1 MQLELAVHQEGTLW
15 EAISWTIDHRRG
27 ISVETRAMY
36 HEQRRWLGAFFGDD
50 APIASIDFAAVN
62 RYLEEE
68 TARGLM
74 VETCKKR
81 LKLLRLALEDAW
93 RRGLCKERPHWW
105 PEIKSDS
112 KPGQDLWTYANY
124 RQGRLAF
131 DPDQRIGVDILF
143 WTGMHDSDVRR
154 WRRGDVDLERGLWR
168 RYNTKSKAVARWL
181 PLPEEFAQLLADWFT
196 ANGITEPA
204 HRVAPRWWA
213 FPSKGM
219 IRTCAR
225 AGVPHVTPLGLRRS
239 CVSHIFELA
248 VKKGMT
254 PEQGAEFAALW
265 LGHKSDPRTSRIIRT
280 HYLRWT
286 PDAID
291 VANPFETTKAIV
303 EAARPNLRS

>member
-1 MQLELAVHQEGTLW
+1 MQLELAVHEAGRLY
-15 EAISWTIDHRRG
+15 EAITWTIGHRG
-27 ISVETRAMY
+27 NISAETRAMY
-36 HEQRRWLGAFFGDD
+36 HEQRGWLVAHFGDVPVD
-50 APIASIDFAAVN
+50 AIRFAEVNGYIDQ
-62 RYLEEE
+62 E
-68 TARGLM
+68 TGRGLM
-74 VETCKKR
+74 RETVKKR

-105 PEIKSDS
+105 PDIKSDS
-112 KPGQDLWTYANY
+112 KPGQDFWTYQQY

-131 DPDQRIGVDILF
+131 DPDQRIGVDVLF
-143 WTGMHDSDVRR
+143 WTGMHTSDVHR
-154 WRRGDVDLERGLWR
+154 WRRGDVDLDRSLWR

-204 HRVAPRWWA
+204 HRVAPRFWA
-213 FPSKGM
+213 YPSKGM

-239 CVSHIFELA
+239 CVSHIFQLSIER
-248 VKKGMT
+248 GMT

-291 VANPFETTKAIV
+291 IANPFV
-303 EAARPNLRS
+303 AARPRLHNDATK